1 VEGLY
6 GLEGKK
12 GAIAMAE
19 RPWRVGAVSYLN
31 TKPLIEGLAETL
43 IGRGTLELDLP
54 SRLADRLK
62 VAQLDVAL
70 IPSVEFFAKPD
81 WFILSDAC
89 IGCRGPVWSVR
100 ALFRKPP
107 HQVRSLALD
116 VGSRTSAAMLRV
128 LLAET
133 YGIQP
138 ELEPFA
144 IDAPVESTSA
154 DCVLVIGDRA
164 MRQQWDGVVEHWDL
178 GEQWVRRTGLPFVFA
193 MWIANPSSR
202 AGYDDAAWKWL
213 ERALEEAR
221 DRGCGKMAELAM
233 RHCKQYALTR
243 EQCLA
248 YFEKNLYFQ
257 LDGSM
262 LEGLRCYEQMVR
274 RWCPEL
280 IPAESLAGMES
291 SGS

>member
-1 VEGLY
+1 
-6 GLEGKK
+6 
-12 GAIAMAE
+12 MAE

-193 MWIANPSSR
+193 MWIANPISR
-202 AGYDDAAWKWL
+202 AGNDDAAWKWL

>member
-1 VEGLY
+1 
-6 GLEGKK
+6 
-12 GAIAMAE
+12 MAE

-31 TKPLIEGLAETL
+31 TKPLIEGLSETL
-43 IGRGTLELDLP
+43 GERGVLELDLP

-62 VAQLDVAL
+62 RAQLDVAL
-70 IPSVEFFAKPD
+70 IPSVEFFGRPD

-100 ALFRKPP
+100 ALFRTPP
-107 HQVRSLALD
+107 HQVRSVALD

-128 LLAET
+128 LLAES

-138 ELEPFA
+138 SLEPFP
-144 IDAPVESTSA
+144 IDAPISSTSA

-164 MRQQWDGVVEHWDL
+164 MRQQWDGVLEHWDL

-202 AGYDDAAWKWL
+202 VVHDDANWKWL

-221 DRGCGKMAELAM
+221 DRGCGKMAELAD
-233 RHCKQYALTR
+233 RHCKQYALTAQ
-243 EQCLA
+243 QCRD
-248 YFEKNLYFQ
+248 YFEKNLYFH
-257 LDGSM
+257 LDDAM
-262 LEGLRCYEQMVR
+262 IEGLRCYEQMVR

-280 IPAESLAGMES
+280 IPTDSLAGMES
-291 SGS
+291 SRS

>member
-1 VEGLY
+1 MDGCHRFKE
-6 GLEGKK
+6 KW
-12 GAIAMAE
+12 GAMAMAE

-43 IGRGTLELDLP
+43 GDRGTLELDLP

-62 VAQLDVAL
+62 RAQLDVAL
-70 IPSVEFFAKPD
+70 IPSVEFFGKPD

-128 LLAET
+128 LLAES

-138 ELEPFA
+138 TLEPFA
-144 IDAPVESTSA
+144 IDAPVESTLA

-193 MWIANPSSR
+193 MWIANPSPR
-202 AGYDDAAWKWL
+202 AGCDEADWKWM
-213 ERALEEAR
+213 ERTLEEAR
-221 DRGCGKMAELAM
+221 DRGCGMMTELAN
-233 RHCKQYALTR
+233 RHCKQYALTP
-243 EQCLA
+243 EQCRA
-248 YFEKNLYFQ
+248 YFEMNLHFQ
-257 LDGSM
+257 LDDSM

-291 SGS
+291 LRS